1 MGFKSEVVDGTP
13 TAQLKCQDVSF
24 YGSMIIKKE
33 MGRKEYVKFCEDQ
46 CNTIV

>member
-24 YGSMIIKKE
+24 YGDYQE